1 MFGNQDIVGM
11 VSTED
16 ELVNFS
22 TTIHPQ
28 DAKGMVE
35 KWLLQVSQLMLST
48 PRMPRAWSRSGYS
61 RLVSSCYPPPG
72 CQGHGR
78 EVVTPG

>member
-1 MFGNQDIVGM
+1 LSAFLQGIDHLQFEKDMFGNQDIVGM
-11 VSTED
+11 VSKEE

-35 KWLLQVSQLMLST
+35 KWLLQVHTYPLPLGQVIT
-48 PRMPRAWSRSGYS
+48 DRAMSIR
-61 RLVSSCYPPPG
+61 P
-72 CQGHGR
+72 
-78 EVVTPG
+78 EVHW

>member
-1 MFGNQDIVGM
+1 MSSFLQGIDHLQFEKDMFGNQDIVGM
-11 VSTED
+11 VSKEE

-35 KWLLQVSQLMLST
+35 KWLLQVHTYQ
-48 PRMPRAWSRSGYS
+48 RW
-61 RLVSSCYPPPG
+61 
-72 CQGHGR
+72 
-78 EVVTPG
+78 EK

>member
-1 MFGNQDIVGM
+1 MLPFLQGIDHLQFEKDMFGNQDIVGM
-11 VSTED
+11 VSKEE

-35 KWLLQVSQLMLST
+35 KWLLQVHT
-48 PRMPRAWSRSGYS
+48 YI
-61 RLVSSCYPPPG
+61 PPPIWPSNYL
-72 CQGHGR
+72 QGRSNQTGG
-78 EVVTPG
+78 P